1 MVNRPTDQSPSPSL
15 FGYSLGRR
23 GFMKGAAGAAALGL
37 ALPRGIASAQA
48 SPATPSATGEVT
60 LGSNYS
66 DAVPKA
72 ALEADIAALP
82 NKNLTVKVNTVD
94 HNTFQEN
101 ITTYLQNPDDVLTW
115 FAGFR
120 MRFFA
125 AQGLVG
131 DITDVWDAGL
141 TDQVG
146 AGFKVAST
154 GDDGKMYFVPTSY
167 YCWGIHYRKSL
178 FEENSW
184 KIPTTMDE
192 LTALATDMQ
201 GKGLIPFAF
210 ANDGRWPVMGT
221 FDQLNFRMN
230 GYQFHVDLMAGK
242 EKWTDDKVKAVFA
255 KWTELL
261 PFHQPD
267 ANGRTWQEAAQAVV
281 GKQAGMMTIGN
292 FIGQQFPEADQPD
305 LDFFPWPEMNP
316 EFGAGTIEAPFD
328 GFMMASKPKNEAGA
342 KELLYHFGTAAGQE
356 AYLSKDP
363 SVVVPNNNA
372 DTSGYTPLQKKVFD
386 AVSAAPNVTQFLD
399 RDASPEFA
407 SNVAG
412 PGLADFIADPT
423 KIDSILS
430 DMQTQAEAI
439 YSE

>member
-1 MVNRPTDQSPSPSL
+1 M
-15 FGYSLGRR
+15 
-23 GFMKGAAGAAALGL
+23 
-37 ALPRGIASAQA
+37 
-48 SPATPSATGEVT
+48 
-60 LGSNYS
+60 
-66 DAVPKA
+66 
-72 ALEADIAALP
+72 
-82 NKNLTVKVNTVD
+82 
-94 HNTFQEN
+94 
-101 ITTYLQNPDDVLTW
+101 
-115 FAGFR
+115 
-120 MRFFA
+120 
-125 AQGLVG
+125 
-131 DITDVWDAGL
+131 
-141 TDQVG
+141 
-146 AGFKVAST
+146 
-154 GDDGKMYFVPTSY
+154 
-167 YCWGIHYRKSL
+167 
-178 FEENSW
+178 
-184 KIPTTMDE
+184 
-192 LTALATDMQ
+192 
-201 GKGLIPFAF
+201 
-210 ANDGRWPVMGT
+210 
-221 FDQLNFRMN
+221 
-230 GYQFHVDLMAGK
+230 
-242 EKWTDDKVKAVFA
+242 
-255 KWTELL
+255 
-261 PFHQPD
+261 
-267 ANGRTWQEAAQAVV
+267 V

-342 KELLYHFGTAAGQE
+342 KELLYHFGTAAAQE

>member
-1 MVNRPTDQSPSPSL
+1 MANRRIDQSPSPSL

-23 GFMKGAAGAAALGL
+23 DLMKGAVGAAALGL
-37 ALPRGIASAQA
+37 ALPGASAFAQA
-48 SPATPSATGEVT
+48 NPATPSATGEVT

-120 MRFFA
+120 MRYFA

-178 FEENSW
+178 FEENGW
-184 KIPTTMDE
+184 KAPTTMDE

-255 KWTELL
+255 EWTKLL

-281 GKQAGMMTIGN
+281 AKQAGMMTIGN

-386 AVSAAPNVTQFLD
+386 AVSSAPNVTQFLD

-423 KIDSILS
+423 KIDSILE
-430 DMQTQAEAI
+430 DMQSQAEAI

>member
-1 MVNRPTDQSPSPSL
+1 MVSRRSDRSPSPSL
-15 FGYSLGRR
+15 SGFSIGRR
-23 GFMKGAAGAAALGL
+23 GLLKGAAGAAALGL
-37 ALPRGIASAQA
+37 VLPGGIARAQA

-66 DAVPKA
+66 DAVPKSG
-72 ALEADIAALP
+72 LEAAIAALP

-101 ITTYLQNPDDVLTW
+101 ITTYLQNPDDVLSW
-115 FAGFR
+115 FAGYR
-120 MRFFA
+120 MRYFA
-125 AQGLVG
+125 AQDLLG
-131 DITDVWDAGL
+131 DISDVWAAGL
-141 TDQVG
+141 NDQVG
-146 AGFKVAST
+146 EGFKTAST
-154 GDDGKMYFVPTSY
+154 GDDGKQYFVPITY
-167 YCWGIHYRKSL
+167 YCWGIHYRKSV
-178 FEENSW
+178 FADNGW
-184 KIPTTMDE
+184 TAPATMDD

-210 ANDGRWPVMGT
+210 ANDGRWPAMGT

-255 KWTELL
+255 KWAEIL

-267 ANGRTWQEAAQAVV
+267 ANGRTWQEAASGVV
-281 GKQAGMMTIGN
+281 NKQAGMMTIGN
-292 FIGQQFPEADQPD
+292 FIGQQFPPDQADD
-305 LDFFPWPEMNP
+305 LDFFPWPSMSDEY
-316 EFGAGTIEAPFD
+316 GTDTIEAPID
-328 GFMMASKPKNEAGA
+328 GWMMAKKPKNEAGA
-342 KELLYHFGTAAGQE
+342 KELLYHFGTAAAQE

-363 SVVVPNNNA
+363 SVVVPNKNA
-372 DTSGYTPLQKKVFD
+372 DTSTYTALQQKVFD
-386 AVSAAPNVTQFLD
+386 AVSSAKTVTQFLD

-412 PGLADFIADPT
+412 PGLADFISDPT
-423 KIDSILS
+423 KIDSILD
-430 DMQTQAEAI
+430 DMQSQAEAI